1 MTTMLDPIVAKKR
14 EEVALHKQQT
24 PLAELE
30 RRVKAQPPALNLS
43 GALWSQTV
51 RLIAE
56 VKKASPSKGLLRAD
70 FDPPALARAYAA
82 HGAAAISCLT
92 DVHFQG
98 TLEHLAQVKEA
109 VRAQGV
115 PVLRKDFVIDP
126 YQLFEAR
133 AYGAD
138 AALLIVAIL
147 SPDELKDFIKQA
159 QRLWLQCLVEV
170 HTEEELARALDAGA
184 ETIGIN
190 NRDLRTFHTTLEVTE
205 RLAPK
210 VPRGKVIVAESG
222 IGSREDVLRMAKLG
236 VHAILVGEALVTS
249 KDIGAKIA
257 ELMGTRVGA
266 S

>member
-1 MTTMLDPIVAKKR
+1 MLDPIVAKKR

-30 RRVKAQPPALNLS
+30 RGVKAQPPALNFS
-43 GALWSQTV
+43 GALWGQGV

-70 FDPPALARAYAA
+70 FDPPALARTYAQ

-98 TLEHLAQVKEA
+98 NLDHLAQVKEA
-109 VRAQGV
+109 VRPSNV

-147 SPDELKDFIKQA
+147 SQDELKDFIKQA
-159 QRLWLQCLVEV
+159 KRMWLQCLVEV
-170 HTEEELARALDAGA
+170 HTEEDLSRAVDAGA
-184 ETIGIN
+184 EIIGIN
-190 NRDLRTFHTTLEVTE
+190 NRDLRTFHTTLDVTE

-210 VPRGKVIVAESG
+210 VSRGKVIVAESG
-222 IGSREDVLRMAKLG
+222 IATRDDVLRMAKLG
-236 VHAILVGEALVTS
+236 VNAILVGEALVTS
-249 KDIGAKIA
+249 RDIGAKIG
-257 ELMGTRVGA
+257 ELMGTKVTA
-266 S
+266 Q

>member
-1 MTTMLDPIVAKKR
+1 MTMLDPIVAKKR
-14 EEVALHKQQT
+14 EEVALHKRQT
-24 PLAELE
+24 PLAALE
-30 RRVKAQPPALNLS
+30 QRIKQQPAALNFS
-43 GALWSQTV
+43 GALWGQGV

-56 VKKASPSKGLLRAD
+56 VKKASPSKGLLRPD
-70 FDPPALARAYAA
+70 FDPPALARTYAQ

-98 TLEHLAQVKEA
+98 TLEHLAQVKET
-109 VRAQGV
+109 VRVQNI

-147 SPDELKDFIKQA
+147 PQELLKDLIRQAKQI
-159 QRLWLQCLVEV
+159 WLQCLVEV
-170 HTEEELARALDAGA
+170 HTEEELARAVEAGA
-184 ETIGIN
+184 EIIGIN
-190 NRDLRTFHTTLEVTE
+190 NRDLRTFHTTLDVTE
-205 RLAPK
+205 RIAPR
-210 VPRGKVIVAESG
+210 VPLGKVIVAESG
-222 IGSREDVLRMAKLG
+222 IGTRADVLRMAKLG

-249 KDIGAKIA
+249 KDIGGKIA

-266 S
+266 G